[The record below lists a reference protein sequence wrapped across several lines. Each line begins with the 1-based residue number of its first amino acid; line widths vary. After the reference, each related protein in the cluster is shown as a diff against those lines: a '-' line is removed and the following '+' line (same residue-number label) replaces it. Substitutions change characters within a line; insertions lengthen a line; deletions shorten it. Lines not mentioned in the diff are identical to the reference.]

1 MENTC
6 NRKKFSFPY
15 KKILL
20 ALFVYGFSFFLC
32 HVATFLT
39 SLDNYPFYF
48 LSVLIFA
55 IPITIFS
62 CAISTLKKEEILRKW
77 NFESKFYKLR
87 QKRTL
92 VYILNIIFSLIIS
105 FILPIYLVTF
115 SYAEYFSCIII
126 LPIILLVR
134 FFINIFSYKLYK
146 AKYVE
151 YRTAFFANIF
161 TVIIGILIYSFF
173 LYIFSDFSMPVL
185 CTYQSFQNNKI
196 AYTIAAI
203 INNLN
208 SVTQALLNNDLSQKL
223 STPIYM
229 VLSIIVLQG
238 GILFISLS
246 RFFQFFFLEKKRRKS
261 VFIPVKIL
269 DAENENVSLPENQGK
284 KNRIGLIFFIFF
296 FFIFAAISLSLYIF
310 SENDQRIK
318 YINDKTTFLTEQI
331 ADGIYRLG
339 TASKLATLGKEF
351 NASTKE
357 ELLKLVN
364 EYFNEMIS
372 NTDTYLDWYYSLSHE
387 YSELATFIAG
397 VATNKLEE
405 KTMEFINKHMEDK
418 LSPEYDL
425 NSELQFVYNN
435 LYQEFDK
442 AKNLILQENKIEHG
456 NSMQSIVIK
465 TNPSE
470 IYKATEPQKIIDGK
484 VKASLSLGVGLSAG
498 IATRYVTKKLLKKL
512 STKLTTKAATK
523 LVTTTA
529 KTTVSKGVA
538 STIGGAIGTAAGPV
552 GTIVGTGIGLGIGIL
567 VDKLIINVDEAINRD
582 DYKNEIV
589 SCIEE
594 ERSFYLQQIN
604 ESL

>member
-1 MENTC
+1 
-6 NRKKFSFPY
+6 
-15 KKILL
+15 
-20 ALFVYGFSFFLC
+20 
-32 HVATFLT
+32 
-39 SLDNYPFYF
+39 
-48 LSVLIFA
+48 
-55 IPITIFS
+55 
-62 CAISTLKKEEILRKW
+62 
-77 NFESKFYKLR
+77 
-87 QKRTL
+87 
-92 VYILNIIFSLIIS
+92 
-105 FILPIYLVTF
+105 
-115 SYAEYFSCIII
+115 
-126 LPIILLVR
+126 
-134 FFINIFSYKLYK
+134 
-146 AKYVE
+146 
-151 YRTAFFANIF
+151 
-161 TVIIGILIYSFF
+161 
-173 LYIFSDFSMPVL
+173 
-185 CTYQSFQNNKI
+185 
-196 AYTIAAI
+196 
-203 INNLN
+203 
-208 SVTQALLNNDLSQKL
+208 
-223 STPIYM
+223 M

-310 SENDQRIK
+310 SANDQRIK

-594 ERSFYLQQIN
+594 ELSFYLQQIN